1 MTETSYN
8 PIYLC
13 PVKNSIGFYFVSGS
27 CRLCHFSDKVL
38 NNSSERSE
46 DELLSIAKNL

>member
-1 MTETSYN
+1 MFQYSD
-8 PIYLC
+8 
-13 PVKNSIGFYFVSGS
+13 G
-27 CRLCHFSDKVL
+27 LCHFSDKVL